1 LILFDKNITT
11 NVNEQPIRRVTEI
24 DGVLTEQI
32 LDKSTGEPISIDK
45 QTRRTPLYNT
55 EEKDNLKERPIYGD
69 GYVVMRIL
77 EPDGTTIGY
86 KNRTFKY
93 D

>member
-11 NVNEQPIRRVTEI
+11 NPVEQPIRRVTEV

-32 LDKSTGEPISIDK
+32 LDKSTGEPIAVEK
-45 QTRRTPLYNT
+45 HGRRTPLYNT
-55 EEKDNLKERPIYGD
+55 EQNENLNERPIYGD
-69 GYVVMRIL
+69 GYVIMRIL